1 MCSKDPPLYSNNC
14 KFADFYVDYWM
25 TKILSLLF
33 FLLSLLH
40 TIRLF
45 LRLSLLFFRSCSL
58 ISSTGIHLR
67 LLATHV
73 HASPRKLSA
82 YRVILPTYDGPPLGP
97 EQKPPKTIK
106 LRRETYHTSPSI
118 LHTPRHVKRT
128 QLRRYDCFPS
138 RETVTQRGMRYRREH
153 SPRIP
158 SKSLENLK
166 KTYKTS
172 VTRRGGKEE
181 RWRMLDEKGAFVN
194 RSSSPPFPSSNLFS
208 RFPFHP

>member
-1 MCSKDPPLYSNNC
+1 
-14 KFADFYVDYWM
+14 M

-45 LRLSLLFFRSCSL
+45 LRLSLLLFRSCSP
-58 ISSTGIHLR
+58 ISSTGIHLH

-73 HASPRKLSA
+73 HASPSKLSA
-82 YRVILPTYDGPPLGP
+82 YRVMLPTYDGLPLGP

-106 LRRETYHTSPSI
+106 LRRETYHTGPCI
-118 LHTPRHVKRT
+118 LHTSRHVQRT
-128 QLRRYDCFPS
+128 QLRRYDCFSS
-138 RETVTQRGMRYRREH
+138 RETVTQRGMHFPREH

-158 SKSLENLK
+158 SKSLKNLK

-172 VTRRGGKEE
+172 VTRGGKGE
-181 RWRMLDEKGAFVN
+181 RWGMLDEKGAFVN
-194 RSSSPPFPSSNLFS
+194 RRS
-208 RFPFHP
+208 